1 MAVPGAAAPAG
12 PARRLRRDA
21 ARNRQR
27 ILAAAREL
35 FAERGL
41 EVGVD
46 QIAARAGVG
55 MGTLY
60 RRFPTKAALIDAIF
74 DARVEE
80 YLRIADRAVEHEDA
94 WEGLRAFLEGAI
106 GLQARDRGLK
116 EILDS
121 RSQSPRGRDVG
132 RSAGEVIA
140 ELLARAQRA
149 GVVRDDITAGD
160 IAMIMWGSGGVADVA
175 ARIAP
180 DLWRRYVGLML
191 DALRTP
197 APGELAGAPLTATQ
211 LRKIAAARRR

>member
-1 MAVPGAAAPAG
+1 MAAPGAAAAAE

-21 ARNRQR
+21 ERNRQR

-41 EVGVD
+41 EVGVE

-80 YLRIADRAVEHEDA
+80 YLLITERAVEHEDA
-94 WEGLRAFLEGAI
+94 WDGLRAFLEGTI

-116 EILDS
+116 EILSS
-121 RSQSPRGRDVG
+121 RRQSPRGRDIG
-132 RSAGEVIA
+132 RSAGNVIT
-140 ELLARAQRA
+140 ELVTRAQRA
-149 GVVRDDITAGD
+149 GIVRHDVTAGD

-175 ARIAP
+175 ASIAP
-180 DLWRRYVGLML
+180 NLWRRYLGLML

-197 APGELAGAPLTATQ
+197 SPGDLAGPPLTPGQ
-211 LRKIAAARRR
+211 LGKIASARRR